1 MHPVIRIVSLLVLA
15 LALSTGGR
23 PGLALGAVL
32 LVAGYGLARA
42 PGLPRLVRMLWHLRF
57 LWLSLCVIYFWFTPG
72 TPLVAAWQDWSPTY
86 EGVSTGLVRV
96 GVLALMVAAAHL
108 LLASTSREQ
117 LLGAVHWLAA
127 PLAVI
132 GLSRERFALR
142 LVLVMD
148 TVPRVRELARQPPLV
163 RPSGRLARIAH
174 AVAGLFH
181 ATLEQARRAEPAEIA
196 LPEVAPPSWHEW
208 FVPVALAAA
217 FWLAA
222 HL

>member
-1 MHPVIRIVSLLVLA
+1 MIRIVSLLVLA
-15 LALSTGGR
+15 VSLSTGGGA
-23 PGLALGAVL
+23 GLALGAAVL
-32 LVAGYGLARA
+32 GAGYGLAGA
-42 PGLPRLVRMLWHLRF
+42 PGLPRLMHVLWHLRF

-72 TPLVAAWQDWSPTY
+72 TPLVPAWQDWSPTY
-86 EGVSTGLVRV
+86 EGMSAGLVRV

-108 LLASTSREQ
+108 LLASTPREQ

-142 LVLVMD
+142 LVLAMD
-148 TVPRVRELARQPPLV
+148 TVPRVRALVRHPPPV
-163 RPSGRLARIAH
+163 RPSGRAARIAH
-174 AVAGLFH
+174 TVAGLFH
-181 ATLEQARRAEPAEIA
+181 ATLEQARRSEPAEIA
-196 LPEVAPPSWHEW
+196 LPEATAPPWPEW
-208 FVPVALAAA
+208 LVPAALAAA